1 MLSEFE
7 LAVLKNNSINP
18 DEVEAVSK
26 EYVVTLKD
34 GTKHQIVECYSRVM
48 GYIKPMSEYN
58 VGKRQEHD
66 DRQLFRRYEDEASIK
81 D

>member
-7 LAVLKNNSINP
+7 LAVLKNNSIDP
-18 DEVEAVSK
+18 DEVESVSK

-48 GYIKPMSEYN
+48 GW
-58 VGKRQEHD
+58 
-66 DRQLFRRYEDEASIK
+66 
-81 D
+81 

>member
-7 LAVLKNNSINP
+7 LAVLKNNSIDPNT
-18 DEVEAVSK
+18 VSSVDAN
-26 EYVVTLKD
+26 YVVTLKD

-58 VGKRQEHD
+58 VGKRQEHA
-66 DRQLFRRYEDEASIK
+66 DRQLFTRTGE
-81 D
+81 